1 MWKSVA
7 FAGSALE
14 ASLIVGRLRE
24 AGIPCVQRGGAA
36 DSSPGGFNR
45 GAVSEG
51 RSVYVQEADL
61 ERARAVIKADEGG
74 FDEEELARLS
84 EESAREALGEDPPPA
99 GAGGGAPPQPS
110 GPAVLPAPSE
120 TPVADPGE
128 DGSADPPGAPGP
140 APPAK
145 HGLLAALA
153 KLAHKT
159 GPDAPGDPFGR

>member
-14 ASLIVGRLRE
+14 ATLIVGRLKE

-45 GAVSEG
+45 GTVSEG

-61 ERARAVIKADEGG
+61 ERARAVIKVDEGS

-84 EESAREALGEDPPPA
+84 EESAREALADDPPPA
-99 GAGGGAPPQPS
+99 GGDAGAPR
-110 GPAVLPAPSE
+110 PAAE
-120 TPVADPGE
+120 
-128 DGSADPPGAPGP
+128 
-140 APPAK
+140 AK
-145 HGLLAALA
+145 HGLFAALA
-153 KLAHKT
+153 KLAKKT

>member
-36 DSSPGGFNR
+36 DSTPGGFNR

-84 EESAREALGEDPPPA
+84 EESAREALAEDPPPA
-99 GAGGGAPPQPS
+99 GAGGGAGGGPPR
-110 GPAVLPAPSE
+110 PAA
-120 TPVADPGE
+120 T
-128 DGSADPPGAPGP
+128 
-140 APPAK
+140 AK
-145 HGLLAALA
+145 HGLSAALA
-153 KLAHKT
+153 KLAKKT
-159 GPDAPGDPFGR
+159 GPDAPGDPFGH